1 MDWYVVHTKS
11 RHERVVRDSLVHS
24 GFSVFLPEH
33 LAWSRR
39 RDRRK
44 KIVVPLFSGYLF
56 ITPEDQEEWTR
67 RVITTRS
74 VVRIL
79 GLNGYPMP
87 VPEQEVES
95 LRVLVGSGEG
105 LEPVPYI
112 NLGDAVRLEEGPLT
126 GAEGV
131 VVRRDRKEYLVISVG
146 LMQRS
151 VSVELAESQ
160 LAKIS

>member
-1 MDWYVVHTKS
+1 MDWFVAHTKS
-11 RHERVVRDSLVHS
+11 RHERTVRDSLVQS
-24 GFSVFLPEH
+24 GITVFLPEH
-33 LAWSRR
+33 TVWSRR

-44 KIVVPLFSGYLF
+44 KITVPLFSGYLF
-56 ITPEDQEEWTR
+56 VAPEGQEGWMR

-79 GLNGYPMP
+79 GLNGHPMP
-87 VPEQEVES
+87 VLEREVES
-95 LRVLVGSGEG
+95 LRVLVGSDEC
-105 LEPVPYI
+105 LEPVSYI
-112 NLGDAVRLEEGPLT
+112 NLGDVVRVEEGPLT

-131 VVRRDRKEYLVISVG
+131 VVRKGKKDYLVVSVG

-151 VSVELAESQ
+151 VSVELTESQ